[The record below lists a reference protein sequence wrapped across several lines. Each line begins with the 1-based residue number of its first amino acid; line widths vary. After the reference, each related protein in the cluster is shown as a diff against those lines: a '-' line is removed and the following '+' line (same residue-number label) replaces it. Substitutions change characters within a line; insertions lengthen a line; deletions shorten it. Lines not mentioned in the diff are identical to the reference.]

1 VEEPAAPLSVLR
13 PALELAWLVARAGS
27 QARPP
32 EPAPSRLRPL
42 LRAAKLPDRMLAT
55 VQKVVED
62 DDEFRQRVAKVAD
75 EALLGRGAWLWL
87 VRPDGWQEG
96 LAEVAAAE
104 LAAQSEVEGAKRA
117 RDTQR
122 RLDEV
127 RGALARAEAELALL
141 RHRNVELA
149 EQIGAEQQARRQAES
164 DAAAR
169 VEELTAAQAKLA
181 EVRASTLDA
190 QAQVEQLT
198 SEMDLAAQ
206 REAAMAAERDS
217 ALDAVRRLESA
228 LADTGAQAAQTS
240 ADTQETRAAVGDA
253 LGRAATAAHDL
264 GEALLAA
271 TRSLGVDL
279 AAPPG
284 SPRAPGVR
292 SAALTEDSPPAGP
305 VLVPE
310 ARPDYW
316 SWGSSGG
323 PAGADT
329 ASGLS
334 RMRGRT
340 PLRLPPALFDDSIE
354 AAAYL
359 VRVSGVILIVDGY
372 NVTLSSWPDLALST
386 QRRRLVDALAELV
399 MRAGTSVRVVF
410 DGAAQGNRLQPPAAV
425 RQRMV
430 VEFSPSEVE
439 ADEIIVAT
447 VDDLD
452 PARPV
457 VVATNDRRVRHE
469 VMERGA
475 NVISV
480 DQLLAVLGRVRS
492 AG

>member
-1 VEEPAAPLSVLR
+1 MLR
-13 PALELAWLVARAGS
+13 PALELAWLVARTGS

-42 LRAAKLPDRMLAT
+42 LRAARLPDRMLAT

-62 DDEFRQRVAKVAD
+62 DDEFRRRVAKVAD

-87 VRPDGWQEG
+87 VRPDGWQEA
-96 LAEVAAAE
+96 LAEAAAAE
-104 LAAQSEVEGAKRA
+104 LAARSEAEGHKRA

-122 RLDEV
+122 RLDDV
-127 RGALARAEAELALL
+127 QGALARAEAELALL
-141 RHRNVELA
+141 RHRDTEVA
-149 EQIGAEQQARRQAES
+149 EQIAAEQQARRQAES
-164 DAAAR
+164 DAATR
-169 VEELTAAQAKLA
+169 VHELTAARAELA

-190 QAQVEQLT
+190 QARLERLT
-198 SEMDLAAQ
+198 SEVGHASE
-206 REAAMAAERDS
+206 REASLVAERDA
-217 ALDAVRRLESA
+217 ALDEVRRLESELA
-228 LADTGAQAAQTS
+228 VAGAKLAQTHADTG
-240 ADTQETRAAVGDA
+240 ETRAAVGDA

-271 TRSLGVDL
+271 TRSLGVDV

-284 SPRAPGVR
+284 PLRTLGVP
-292 SAALTEDSPPAGP
+292 SAVPTEGSPPTGP
-305 VLVPE
+305 VLLPD
-310 ARPDYW
+310 ARSDRWP
-316 SWGSSGG
+316 WGLSGG
-323 PAGADT
+323 PIGAET
-329 ASGLS
+329 ASGLR

-340 PLRLPPALFDDSIE
+340 PLRLPPALFDDSVE

-372 NVTLSSWPDLALST
+372 NVTLSSWPDLELST

-410 DGAAQGNRLQPPAAV
+410 DGTAQGNRLQPPAAV

-452 PARPV
+452 PTRPV
-457 VVATNDRRVRHE
+457 VVATNDRRVRQE
-469 VMERGA
+469 VVERGA